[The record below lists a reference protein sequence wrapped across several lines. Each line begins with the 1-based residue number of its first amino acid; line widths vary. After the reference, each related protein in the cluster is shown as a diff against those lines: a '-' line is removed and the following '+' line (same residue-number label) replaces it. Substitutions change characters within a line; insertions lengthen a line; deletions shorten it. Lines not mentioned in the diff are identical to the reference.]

1 MTRKP
6 KALRPGSDCWVR
18 EESAFAPLALHNVRV
33 RGDSEAPPWL
43 WICREPSFR
52 QKPGLPKSARGAQVS
67 QTSSLWPRMDQA
79 YAGEVLFAGCSRSA
93 GAGNGIRLSKPK
105 SLDLAFNL
113 VPSIGRPCE
122 DNRVPALKMRPQL
135 FVAQEPSI
143 DAFHR

>member
-1 MTRKP
+1 M
-6 KALRPGSDCWVR
+6 
-18 EESAFAPLALHNVRV
+18 RV